1 MGTLQHPWSSPH
13 VDICYTHITSM
24 AEGTTS
30 VEPAGGA
37 KKATAAR
44 LKAPESRADEEVGMT
59 ML

>member
-1 MGTLQHPWSSPH
+1 
-13 VDICYTHITSM
+13 M

-37 KKATAAR
+37 EKATAAR
-44 LKAPESRADEEVGMT
+44 LKALESRADGKVGTT